1 MNRKIIN
8 RFTSQYRQC
17 PCEGQW
23 YATSRGHVMRVSLV
37 DTESQKVVCELLG
50 RDYTLSYPLIAF
62 LSGRNFKRIG
72 GAA

>member
-1 MNRKIIN
+1 MIRKIIN
-8 RFTSQYRQC
+8 RFPSQYRDY

-23 YATSRGHVMRVSLV
+23 YASSRGHILRVSLV

-50 RDYTLSYPLIAF
+50 RNYTLSYPLIAF

>member
-1 MNRKIIN
+1 MIRKIIN
-8 RFTSQYRQC
+8 RFTSQYRDC
-17 PCEGQW
+17 PREGQW
-23 YATSRGHVMRVSLV
+23 YATSRGQVMRVSLV

-50 RDYTLSYPLIAF
+50 RDYTLSYPLVAF

>member
-1 MNRKIIN
+1 MIRKIIN
-8 RFTSQYRQC
+8 RFTSQYC
-17 PCEGQW
+17 HCLCVGQW
-23 YATSRGHVMRVSLV
+23 YATSRGHVLRVSLV

-50 RDYTLSYPLIAF
+50 RNYTLSYPLIAF